1 MNEFP
6 KVVTKQLILRGPE
19 PKDLQHVYDI
29 CSDPEVMRYYG
40 VKPYDSMEKAEKH
53 LDWLAS
59 LHRENKGLRW
69 VITLKDE
76 DQYIGDVGF
85 FNYEVKHNRAE
96 IGYILGKEHWGKGI
110 MTEAIEA
117 VLTYG
122 FNEMNLNRVQA
133 LIDARNRASI
143 RVAEKQG
150 FKYEGTLR
158 DYEQEYGEY
167 IDLEMHSL
175 LARHFTPRHIH

>member
-6 KVVTKQLILRGPE
+6 KITTKQLILRGPQ
-19 PKDLQHVYDI
+19 PKDLPYVYEI

-40 VKPYDSMEKAEKH
+40 VKPYDSLEKAEKH

-59 LHRENKGLRW
+59 LPKENKGLRW

-76 DQYIGDVGF
+76 DRYIGDVGF
-85 FNYEVKHNRAE
+85 DDYKIQHNRAE
-96 IGYILGKEHWGKGI
+96 VGYILGKEHWGKGI
-110 MTEAIEA
+110 MTEALEA
-117 VLTYG
+117 VLKYG
-122 FNEMNLNRVQA
+122 FEEMKLNRVQA
-133 LIDARNRASI
+133 LIDPRNRASL
-143 RVAEKQG
+143 RVVEKQG

-158 DYEQEYGEY
+158 DFELEYGEY

-175 LARHFTPRHIH
+175 LARNFRP